1 MQWLDWIIVFFP
13 LAVLIG
19 LAVYSKRYARSVSDY
34 LVAGRVAGRYV
45 LSVGDMAAGLAVITF
60 VAGCEQYYQTG
71 FAVAFWGA
79 VSTPITLFIAL
90 SGYIVYR
97 WRQTRCLSFG
107 QFLEMRYGSKFFR
120 IFCSLLR
127 TVAEMGANAI
137 GPAIAAR
144 FFIYY
149 LELPHSFTVCGISC
163 STYICLVTVCTA
175 LSVFFILQGGR
186 ISLLITD
193 CFQGILFFPILMLLV
208 AFILCK
214 FSWFQDIAPVLT
226 NRVAHQS
233 FLNPYDI
240 SELRDFNVIAI
251 VVFIVGSVLNRGAFI
266 GNDTSGAGRTPHE
279 QKMAGV
285 LGAWRNALSTVALLL
300 LGIIVI
306 VFMNEPRFLGDKG
319 DFRASNTQ
327 VRQNLSAQV
336 LSEVVKDPVQ
346 REKALREVRG
356 ITLAQEAE
364 KLSRPISNKDNLDT
378 EYYKAVQTG
387 LGTSPEANYQFQQ
400 FRSVFQQM
408 MMPAV
413 LRAILPVGMV
423 GMICLLMIMLMV
435 STDAGRI
442 FNASAT
448 LVQDVVLP
456 LCRTRISP
464 EKHLRILRV
473 MTMLVGA
480 LFAVF
485 SFFFIQLDYI
495 FMFTTIIGALWCG
508 GAGPVVVL
516 GLYSRFGNLTG
527 AWCAII
533 FGSGTSLLGLILQRN
548 WALHVYPFLDRM
560 GWVEHADAVLSALS
574 SPFEPWIVW
583 RMDPVKFPI
592 NSLEIYLF
600 AMIFSVIAYIAGS
613 YLTYKPFNLDKL
625 LHRGEFAE
633 AGAPEQVS
641 QKWSFRSLFSRLIG
655 ITSEYTLGDKFIA
668 WSVFVYSIIYHFGFC
683 FIAIA
688 VFNVFYR
695 WPVEWWSIKFFVVGL
710 IVPGIIAFI
719 TAVWFTWGGIVDMR
733 RLFIDLNNEK
743 DRNPEDNGQILKDR

>member
-120 IFCSLLR
+120 IFCSSLR

-356 ITLAQEAE
+356 IMLAQEAE

-387 LGTSPEANYQFQQ
+387 LGVAGGKLP
-400 FRSVFQQM
+400 V
-408 MMPAV
+408 PAV
-413 LRAILPVGMV
+413 PFG
-423 GMICLLMIMLMV
+423 V
-435 STDAGRI
+435 SADDDACRPAGNPACRNGRNDLSAHDYADGFNGCRTDFQCKRNPCSGCRSAALQNAHFSGK
-442 FNASAT
+442 ASADSARDDDACRRPFCGVF
-448 LVQDVVLP
+448 LLFHSAGLHFHVHYDYRCSVVRRRGTG
-456 LCRTRISP
+456 C
-464 EKHLRILRV
+464 
-473 MTMLVGA
+473 GA
-480 LFAVF
+480 WPLFAV
-485 SFFFIQLDYI
+485 
-495 FMFTTIIGALWCG
+495 
-508 GAGPVVVL
+508 
-516 GLYSRFGNLTG
+516 R
-527 AWCAII
+527 
-533 FGSGTSLLGLILQRN
+533 
-548 WALHVYPFLDRM
+548 
-560 GWVEHADAVLSALS
+560 
-574 SPFEPWIVW
+574 
-583 RMDPVKFPI
+583 K
-592 NSLEIYLF
+592 
-600 AMIFSVIAYIAGS
+600 S
-613 YLTYKPFNLDKL
+613 Y
-625 LHRGEFAE
+625 
-633 AGAPEQVS
+633 
-641 QKWSFRSLFSRLIG
+641 
-655 ITSEYTLGDKFIA
+655 
-668 WSVFVYSIIYHFGFC
+668 
-683 FIAIA
+683 
-688 VFNVFYR
+688 
-695 WPVEWWSIKFFVVGL
+695 
-710 IVPGIIAFI
+710 
-719 TAVWFTWGGIVDMR
+719 R
-733 RLFIDLNNEK
+733 RLVCDYFRFRDIAAGTDSPAELGAA
-743 DRNPEDNGQILKDR
+743 RLSVP